1 MVASTIW
8 SLFLLSLSG
17 IFYIQN
23 GDSFAIRYP
32 SGIAQKRLRFEP
44 VINKWL
50 ETQNLP
56 SSIDQPK
63 GKSTQYLRGP
73 ADHPQPSVLCSK
85 FLSKEIADYE
95 QVTDIEERKLMFRE
109 IGQTVWNGLGM
120 LFNCLVGG
128 PWEYDPSH
136 MLTQV
141 AGGLMRKPLV
151 MRLPPHMPMA
161 TKPGGLFKPPGRSL
175 DDLVPLIQPK
185 AVADAASVDDAETA
199 STVSD
204 SDDFDEYF
212 DEEAWNEDRKRRR
225 GIEDIHPR
233 ALSLIPFSNIH
244 LSTLLS
250 KLSYHTIEEMQSNV
264 AIDFKAVLSDQVPGF
279 PIFIDGGADFD
290 TQAYIWLSRR
300 SRTLY
305 ISFRGTNSLTD
316 VKHDLDYRSIPLDD
330 EHESILIHAGFRNKF
345 KSVQDLLLE
354 QIEDYLGEFD
364 KIVFTGHSLGGA
376 LAQVAAPVIGEQFPS
391 KTVEVLTFGAPR
403 VGNEDF
409 VEFYNTYVDINYRI
423 TNDRDP
429 VPALPFESRF
439 SHVSHAISLSAKG
452 QVTKVPDA
460 PLGSRFWNALEDT
473 IDVNQAFTDHQLET
487 YIARIASILKK
498 HD

>member
-32 SGIAQKRLRFEP
+32 SGLAQKRLRP

-56 SSIDQPK
+56 SSKDQAN
-63 GKSTQYLRGP
+63 GKSTQYLRVP
-73 ADHPQPSVLCSK
+73 ADHAQPSLLCSE

-95 QVTDIEERKLMFRE
+95 QVTDIGERKLMFRE
-109 IGQTVWNGLGM
+109 IGQTVLNGLGM
-120 LFNCLVGG
+120 LLNCLVGG
-128 PWEYDPSH
+128 PWEFV
-136 MLTQV
+136 LTQV
-141 AGGLMRKPLV
+141 AAGLMRTPLV
-151 MRLPPHMPMA
+151 IRLPLHIPME
-161 TKPGGLFKPPGRSL
+161 TKAGGITTHPESSL
-175 DDLVPLIQPK
+175 EDLVPLIPPK
-185 AVADAASVDDAETA
+185 AAADAASVGDAETA

-204 SDDFDEYF
+204 SDGFDEYF
-212 DEEAWNEDRKRRR
+212 DEAWNEEPKRRR
-225 GIEDIHPR
+225 EIEDIDPR
-233 ALSLIPFSNIH
+233 ALSIIPFSNMH
-244 LSTLLS
+244 VCTLLS
-250 KLSYHTIEEMQSNV
+250 KLSYHTIEEMQANV
-264 AIDFKAVLSDQVPGF
+264 AIDFKAVLTDQVPGF
-279 PIFIDGGADFD
+279 PIFIDGGTEFD

-316 VKHDLDYRSIPLDD
+316 VKHDLDLRSIPLDD
-330 EHESILIHAGFRNKF
+330 EHASLLIHAGFRNKF
-345 KSVQDLLLE
+345 KSVEDLLLE
-354 QIEDYLGEFD
+354 EIENHLGEFQN
-364 KIVFTGHSLGGA
+364 IVFTGHSLGGA
-376 LAQVAAPVIGEQFPS
+376 LAQLAAPVIGEYFPS

-409 VEFYNTYVDINYRI
+409 VEYFNTYVDINYRI

-429 VPALPFESRF
+429 VPEFPLDSRF
-439 SHVSHAISLSAKG
+439 SHVSHAISLSSKG

-460 PLGSRFWNALEDT
+460 PLESRFWYALKDT
-473 IDVNQAFTDHQLET
+473 IVVNQAFTDHQIET